1 MFSRPF
7 LKWLIIHIV
16 IVFIRYILIAW
27 QMRKE
32 EDSKTIGNLFYL
44 LCKDVKDMDYMVA
57 LQSLIDLLQLLA

>member
-1 MFSRPF
+1 MFSRSF